1 MSERTPTRRRPTRL
15 QKREANRARILDAA
29 RTVFGARGYHSA
41 TIEEIADEAGLSN
54 GAIYYNFGSKEE
66 LFLAL
71 LDARLDERLEHTR
84 QTLAAVTGSA
94 SEQRAL
100 DDEARDIT
108 RSFKESREW
117 RLLLLEFVAY
127 AARNPSFAERF
138 KDHKR
143 RLSAAVGEIIELH
156 LSARGITPPMPIDQ
170 LAMVVS
176 GLANGLAVEELSDPG
191 SVSDELLSDVLTLL
205 VSDRE
210 PALENN
216 LPGRRGGADAS
227 PVT

>member
-1 MSERTPTRRRPTRL
+1 VSDRTPTRRRPTRA
-15 QKREANRARILDAA
+15 QKREANRERILRAA
-29 RTVFGARGYHSA
+29 RDVFGARGYHPA

-71 LDARLDERLEHTR
+71 LDARLNERLEHTR
-84 QTLAAVTGSA
+84 QTLAAGSGPA
-94 SEQRAL
+94 GEQGAL
-100 DDEARDIT
+100 DQEARDIT

-143 RLSAAVGEIIELH
+143 RLRAAVAEILELH
-156 LSARGITPPMPIDQ
+156 LSARGMTPPMPIDR

-191 SVSDELLSDVLTLL
+191 SVSDELLSDVLALL
-205 VSDRE
+205 VSQRE
-210 PALENN
+210 PAGEKH
-216 LPGRRGGADAS
+216 D
-227 PVT
+227 

>member
-1 MSERTPTRRRPTRL
+1 VSDGTPTRRRPTRA
-15 QKREANRARILDAA
+15 QKREANRERILRAA
-29 RTVFGARGYHSA
+29 RDVFGARGYHGA

-84 QTLAAVTGSA
+84 QTLASGASATGD
-94 SEQRAL
+94 RAL
-100 DDEARDIT
+100 DEEARDIT

-127 AARNPSFAERF
+127 AARNPAFAERF

-143 RLSAAVGEIIELH
+143 RLRAAVAEILELH

-170 LAMVVS
+170 LAMVIS

-191 SVSDELLSDVLTLL
+191 SVSDELLSDVLALL
-205 VSDRE
+205 VSQRQ
-210 PALENN
+210 PA
-216 LPGRRGGADAS
+216 S
-227 PVT
+227 

>member
-1 MSERTPTRRRPTRL
+1 MSHRTPTRKRPTRA
-15 QKREANRARILDAA
+15 QKREANRERILRAA
-29 RTVFGARGYHSA
+29 RDVFGARGYYPA
-41 TIEEIADEAGLSN
+41 TIEDIAEDAGLSN

-84 QTLAAVTGSA
+84 QTLASSA
-94 SEQRAL
+94 STPGDRTIDE
-100 DDEARDIT
+100 EARDIT

-143 RLSAAVGEIIELH
+143 RLRAAVAEILGLH
-156 LSARGITPPMPIDQ
+156 LKARGITPPMPIDQ
-170 LAMVVS
+170 LAMAIT

-191 SVSDELLSDVLTLL
+191 SVSDQLLSDVLTLL
-205 VSDRE
+205 VSERAGGRE
-210 PALENN
+210 QERSL
-216 LPGRRGGADAS
+216 
-227 PVT
+227 VTRWLL

>member
-1 MSERTPTRRRPTRL
+1 VSDRTPTRRRPTRE
-15 QKREANRARILDAA
+15 QKREANRERILHAA
-29 RTVFGARGYHSA
+29 RTVFGTRGYHPA
-41 TIEEIADEAGLSN
+41 TIEEIAEEAGLSN

-71 LDARLDERLEHTR
+71 LDTRLDERLKHTR
-84 QTLAAVTGSA
+84 QTLASGASATGEGA
-94 SEQRAL
+94 IDE
-100 DDEARDIT
+100 EARDIT

-127 AARNPSFAERF
+127 AARNPAFAERF

-143 RLSAAVGEIIELH
+143 RLRAAVAEILELH
-156 LSARGITPPMPIDQ
+156 LSARGITPPIPNDQ

-191 SVSDELLSDVLTLL
+191 SVSDELLSDVLALL
-205 VSDRE
+205 VSQRA
-210 PALENN
+210 PA
-216 LPGRRGGADAS
+216 S
-227 PVT
+227 

>member
-1 MSERTPTRRRPTRL
+1 VKDHTPTRRRPTRE
-15 QKREANRARILDAA
+15 QKRQANRERILRAA
-29 RTVFGARGYHSA
+29 RDVFGARGYHGA
-41 TIEEIADEAGLSN
+41 TIEDIAEEAGLSN

-71 LDARLDERLEHTR
+71 LDERLEQRLEHTR
-84 QTLAAVTGSA
+84 QTLAAVSGPGG
-94 SEQRAL
+94 EQRAL

-127 AARNPSFAERF
+127 AARNPPFAVRF

-143 RLSAAVGEIIELH
+143 RLRAAVAEILELH
-156 LSARGITPPMPIDQ
+156 LNARGITPPMPIDQ
-170 LAMVVS
+170 LAMTLT

-191 SVSDELLSDVLTLL
+191 SVSDQLLSNALALLT
-205 VSDRE
+205 SQR
-210 PALENN
+210 
-216 LPGRRGGADAS
+216 AS
-227 PVT
+227 TP

>member
-1 MSERTPTRRRPTRL
+1 VSDRTPTRRRPTRE
-15 QKREANRARILDAA
+15 QKREANRERILRAA

-41 TIEEIADEAGLSN
+41 TIEEIADEAELSN

-71 LDARLDERLEHTR
+71 LDERLDERLEHTR
-84 QTLAAVTGSA
+84 QTIAAGASATGERS
-94 SEQRAL
+94 L
-100 DDEARDIT
+100 DQEARDIT

-127 AARNPSFAERF
+127 AARNPAFAARF

-143 RLSAAVGEIIELH
+143 RLRAALAEILEQH
-156 LSARGITPPMPIDQ
+156 LNARGITPRMPIDQ
-170 LAMVVS
+170 LAMILT

-191 SVSDELLSDVLTLL
+191 SVSDQLLGDALALL
-205 VSDRE
+205 V
-210 PALENN
+210 PQ
-216 LPGRRGGADAS
+216 RR
-227 PVT
+227 

>member
-1 MSERTPTRRRPTRL
+1 VKDRTPTRRRPTRK
-15 QKREANRARILDAA
+15 QKRDANRERILHAA
-29 RTVFGARGYHSA
+29 RDVFGARGYHGA

-71 LDARLDERLEHTR
+71 LDERLDERLEHTR
-84 QTLAAVTGSA
+84 QTLASA
-94 SEQRAL
+94 SESAIEQRAL
-100 DDEARDIT
+100 EDEARDIT

-127 AARNPSFAERF
+127 AARNPTFAERF

-143 RLSAAVGEIIELH
+143 RLRAAVAELLESH

-170 LAMVVS
+170 LAIAVT

-191 SVSDELLSDVLTLL
+191 SVSDDLLSGVLALL
-205 VSDRE
+205 VSQG
-210 PALENN
+210 PAA
-216 LPGRRGGADAS
+216 GAQQR
-227 PVT
+227 